1 MRHGPQHYCPVGDA
15 DLFRR
20 CAMRVRRSSSALHR
34 NDLFPSPKRLTFLP
48 GIKHGVCHRFTSS
61 HQLMPAC
68 IPRDDEVEAS
78 CRLRRFGKLAKHE
91 VN

>member
-34 NDLFPSPKRLTFLP
+34 NDLFPSPKRLTFQP
-48 GIKHGVCHRFTSS
+48 GIKHGICHRLTSS

-68 IPRDDEVEAS
+68 IPSEPRDDEVEAS
-78 CRLRRFGKLAKHE
+78 CRLRWFWEIGEA
-91 VN
+91 

>member
-1 MRHGPQHYCPVGDA
+1 MRHGAQHYCPVDDA

-48 GIKHGVCHRFTSS
+48 GIKHGICHRFASS
-61 HQLMPAC
+61 HQLMPASE
-68 IPRDDEVEAS
+68 PRDDEAEAS
-78 CRLRRFGKLAKHE
+78 CRLRWFWEIGEA
-91 VN
+91 